1 MPKGLESEKMN
12 HDYSAVFKK
21 LGIIT
26 LEEFRSDAIDFFE
39 NGQKYNIII
48 TELDSLSEEEVYNH
62 LKDYSSAAMIPCNN
76 EEQFETAYRS
86 FERMYNIGGGVSTY
100 FLIEQ
105 VAEKQDKQAGYF
117 FNNLIMPVLAVSNIF
132 TDTEKNFLNS
142 VKDFKRNPKT
152 HFKLYDFLNELEQ
165 RVKEEF
171 KNRAKSYAN
180 LENVNWLLGNGAFIP
195 DNLLSFEDE
204 QREQLIELAIYSN
217 IIAVNY
223 FLLPSQI
230 KETKVTQEE
239 LHTLIKYLNCILD
252 LNSTD
257 SISSLEIGT
266 LTEYEILSEGYYFIE
281 KLDTDEVEEI
291 FNERDFNVYLIR
303 VEDGRFF
310 PETIRKVHD
319 SYNDGW
325 VYDLREIIGN
335 LSDFIDMSGVQ
346 FLAKLSK

>member
-1 MPKGLESEKMN
+1 MN

-62 LKDYSSAAMIPCNN
+62 LKDYNSAAMIPCNN

-86 FERMYNIGGGVSTY
+86 FERMHNIGGGVSTY

-105 VAEKQDKQAGYF
+105 VAEKQDKQARYF
-117 FNNLIMPVLAVSNIF
+117 FNNLMQPVLAVSNIF
-132 TDTEKNFLNS
+132 TETEKNFINS

-152 HFKLYDFLNELEQ
+152 NFKLYDFLNELEQ

-171 KNRAKSYAN
+171 KNRAKGYAYT
-180 LENVNWLLGNGAFIP
+180 ENVNWLLGNGAFIP

-204 QREQLIELAIYSN
+204 QREQLFELAIYSN
-217 IIAVNY
+217 IIAVNH
-223 FLLPSQI
+223 FLLPSQLKEI
-230 KETKVTQEE
+230 KITQEE

-266 LTEYEILSEGYYFIE
+266 LTEYEILSEGFFFIE
-281 KLDTDEVEEI
+281 KLDSDEVEEI
-291 FNERDFNVYLIR
+291 FNERDYHIYLMR
-303 VEDGRFF
+303 VDEGKYL
-310 PETIRKVHD
+310 PETIRQIHD
-319 SYNDGW
+319 SYNNGW
-325 VYDLREIIGN
+325 VYDLRDIIEN
-335 LSDFIDMSGVQ
+335 LSDFIDTSGVK
-346 FLAKLSK
+346 FLARLSK